1 MSLAAEP
8 ATPLRNRLL
17 ARLPG
22 EEHARLL
29 PHLEKVSLPYRQILY
44 EPGAAISHVYFPEGG
59 VFSLITPMASS
70 PSVEMATIGNEG
82 MVGLPV
88 FLGADRMPSGAI
100 TQISGEALRM
110 SAETFKQQVKRD
122 SPLHDLLQRY
132 TLALFNLVAQ
142 SAACNRVHSIEERCG
157 RWLLMTHDRVEADEF
172 SLTQDFLAQMLG
184 VRRPSVSLVASTL
197 QRAGLIRYRRGRITI
212 LDRQGLEAAACEC
225 YRVIRDEFDRLLG

>member
-1 MSLAAEP
+1 
-8 ATPLRNRLL
+8 
-17 ARLPG
+17 
-22 EEHARLL
+22 
-29 PHLEKVSLPYRQILY
+29 
-44 EPGAAISHVYFPEGG
+44 
-59 VFSLITPMASS
+59 
-70 PSVEMATIGNEG
+70 
-82 MVGLPV
+82 
-88 FLGADRMPSGAI
+88 
-100 TQISGEALRM
+100 LRM